1 MTFPLGD
8 WQFWIVTAGAA
19 VSVWAIV
26 RPFLRR
32 ASPRDAAA
40 CAHCPHAAT
49 IIAAARPDGG
59 GERLVTLG
67 KLR

>member
-8 WQFWIVTAGAA
+8 WQFWTVTAGALA
-19 VSVWAIV
+19 AAWVIV

-32 ASPRDAAA
+32 ASPRDAAG
-40 CAHCPHAAT
+40 CAHCKHAAT
-49 IIAAARPDGG
+49 IAPEPTEAA
-59 GERLVTLG
+59 GERLVTIG